1 MRFDIMTV
9 FPDMIRSAVSDSIL
23 GNAAEK
29 GIIDVRLHDIRDYTV
44 DKHRKTDDYPFGGGR
59 GMVMTVQPVID
70 CHRAVC
76 EGEKVHT
83 VYMSPQG
90 RVLTQKRAEELS
102 KLPRLCILCGHYEG
116 VDERIVESIVD
127 EEISIGDYVL
137 TGGELPA
144 AILVDC
150 VSRLIPGVLPA
161 SECYEIESIS
171 SGLLEYPQYT
181 RPATFEGMSVPEILL
196 SGHHENINKWRRRKS
211 IEKTYRIRP
220 EMIDAL
226 REDGLLSFD
235 DENIIRECRG
245 EEPLEKP
252 SKRRK
257 KKKNAKCVGE
267 PIGILTADNDK
278 TVKEEEGNE
287 Q

>member
-1 MRFDIMTV
+1 
-9 FPDMIRSAVSDSIL
+9 MIRSAVSDSIL

-29 GIIDVRLHDIRDYTV
+29 GIIDVRLHDIRDYTA
-44 DKHRKTDDYPFGGGR
+44 DKNRKTDDYPFGGGR

-150 VSRLIPGVLPA
+150 VSRLIPGLLPA

-257 KKKNAKCVGE
+257 KKKNAECIGE